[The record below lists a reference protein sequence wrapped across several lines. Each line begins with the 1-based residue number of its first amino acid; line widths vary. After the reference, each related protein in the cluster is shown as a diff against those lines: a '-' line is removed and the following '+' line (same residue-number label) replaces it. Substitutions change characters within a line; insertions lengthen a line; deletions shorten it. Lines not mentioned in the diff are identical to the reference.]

1 LLKIGV
7 DICLRLCE
15 CLGHTYDHG
24 WCRGGI
30 GFSGGP
36 EHRLGFRTGVGYSLF
51 DGAAYRAVIDAE
63 LFKKDTSVVEITFE
77 GDAAVLAWLLPRRHN
92 TSTDG
97 MCLAVLGKEKSVLD
111 VAGVVY
117 SKTFLHH
124 PTPISYTLL
133 DASSKAL
140 LRYWAGLGL
149 GLE

>member
-1 LLKIGV
+1 MLHKKMVVQPCCQQLASTNMCTCSSKLASGLVSEAPNLKDAARRVCG
-7 DICLRLCE
+7 
-15 CLGHTYDHG
+15 
-24 WCRGGI
+24 
-30 GFSGGP
+30 
-36 EHRLGFRTGVGYSLF
+36 
-51 DGAAYRAVIDAE
+51 AYRAVIDDE

-77 GDAAVLAWLLPRRHN
+77 GDAAVVAWLLPRRHN

-140 LRYWAGLGL
+140 LRYWEGLGL